1 MEETTEEKIW
11 EIWIHKDV
19 EESFED
25 FRKKSRTRRKPKTLS
40 KKEEDEIMKQAED
53 ILNMQIEREVSN

>member
-19 EESFED
+19 EESFDD

>member
-25 FRKKSRTRRKPKTLS
+25 FRKKSRTRKKPKTLS

-53 ILNMQIEREVSN
+53 ILNIQIEREVSN